1 MLTQKIFSYSKSNK
15 GLSNN
20 SEDEQIKKILK
31 EIKSEYKNTIFFEP
45 KSAAKINT
53 FRRNRSILSS
63 TSIGTS
69 YKYSFSNKKSENSL
83 SNKLKDNITK
93 ESLILE
99 LRQELKHHMKFNYIY
114 NHLLKSVIHL
124 KEVVK
129 QNRDNVQRNSEL
141 FIETFK
147 DKYNLIQQYEK
158 KIVSLGEEK
167 RSIVGFAFT
176 LNSQVNK
183 LAYNFINSVENK
195 IIVNN
200 YDENNKKTSI
210 EIKSNL
216 KQNNLIRFMEFSK
229 KGQFLVVAAVKSRY
243 LELFNSETGVSICKC
258 DMESDS
264 LNVKFICFS
273 KDNDFLC
280 CSLYGE
286 CFIFNIKSVV
296 NTQEEDEEMG
306 NLNNIEINRDI
317 KLKIWSKF
325 YLPEKKAI
333 CTFAGDGIG
342 KDHIIT
348 IGAKGNYY
356 LVKYDSLQKEDLAL
370 KIDEKY
376 ILKIEN

>member
-1 MLTQKIFSYSKSNK
+1 MS
-15 GLSNN
+15 
-20 SEDEQIKKILK
+20 
-31 EIKSEYKNTIFFEP
+31 
-45 KSAAKINT
+45 
-53 FRRNRSILSS
+53 
-63 TSIGTS
+63 
-69 YKYSFSNKKSENSL
+69 
-83 SNKLKDNITK
+83 
-93 ESLILE
+93 
-99 LRQELKHHMKFNYIY
+99 
-114 NHLLKSVIHL
+114 
-124 KEVVK
+124 
-129 QNRDNVQRNSEL
+129 
-141 FIETFK
+141 
-147 DKYNLIQQYEK
+147 EK
-158 KIVSLGEEK
+158 KIKNKILYLSFNKDKSCLSLGMQNGYRIYDLTKKDNLFFYERNFGKGIGIIEMLEKTNILGLVGGGSDPWDKPNKLFIYDDREGKVIANFGFRNNILNIRLKKDKMLIICETHIFLINFGDYKTIESISLGEEK

-210 EIKSNL
+210 EIKSNF

-243 LELFNSETGVSICKC
+243 LELFNSETGFSICKC

-333 CTFAGDGIG
+333 CSFIHFLEDEQDKEYVVCIGI
-342 KDHIIT
+342 
-348 IGAKGNYY
+348 KGNYY
-356 LVKYDSLQKEDLAL
+356 LVKFDKDKSDTLAE
-370 KIDEKY
+370 KVCEKY
-376 ILKIEN
+376 FLKNDC